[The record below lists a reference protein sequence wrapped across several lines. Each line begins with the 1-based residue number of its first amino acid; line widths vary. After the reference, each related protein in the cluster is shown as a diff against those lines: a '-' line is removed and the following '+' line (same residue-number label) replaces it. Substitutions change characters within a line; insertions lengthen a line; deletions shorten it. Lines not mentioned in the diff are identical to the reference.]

1 MALCVFLYVL
11 FEAMD
16 SSDSA
21 LQLLTQYS
29 PRQVV
34 ESRVESVLWQ
44 ENGRMHWLR
53 RHIIESLIRSCQLTI
68 HEEPVQYSME
78 NCGAS
83 IDYCHRPS
91 VIVCDMETKFE
102 LLVVDCI
109 AHTVT

>member
-1 MALCVFLYVL
+1 MAVPF
-11 FEAMD
+11 
-16 SSDSA
+16 S
-21 LQLLTQYS
+21 YS
-29 PRQVV
+29 RSIPRQVV
-34 ESRVESVLWQ
+34 ESGVESVLWQ

-53 RHIIESLIRSCQLTI
+53 RHIIISLIRGCQLTI
-68 HEEPVQYSME
+68 HKERQAQYPME
-78 NCGAS
+78 NYVVS